1 MKGDMKNKN
10 HIKLSEEE
18 LNYTKMVGT
27 AVSLAFGVSDKDVLG
42 LCRAERIA
50 VARHTAYW
58 VLRNTGM
65 SFPRV
70 AKALKRNCHG
80 SSMNGYK
87 AVEDM
92 LSLNAEGGYASSV
105 REASNHYTGFLER
118 FNKARTERKIKE
130 LENALR

>member
-1 MKGDMKNKN
+1 LKGIMKNN
-10 HIKLSEEE
+10 IRLSKEE
-18 LNYTKMVGT
+18 LDYTKMVVT
-27 AVSLAFGVSDKDVLG
+27 AVSVAFGVSDKDVLG
-42 LCRAERIA
+42 LCRAERISC
-50 VARHTAYW
+50 ARHTAYW
-58 VLRNTGM
+58 LLRNTGM
-65 SFPRV
+65 SFPRI

-92 LSLNAEGGYASSV
+92 LSLNAERGYAPLV
-105 REASNHYTGFLER
+105 REASKHYTGFLEK

>member
-1 MKGDMKNKN
+1 MKGDMKNN
-10 HIKLSEEE
+10 IRLSKEE
-18 LNYTKMVGT
+18 LDYTKMVVT

-58 VLRNTGM
+58 LLRNTGM

-92 LSLNAEGGYASSV
+92 LSLNAEGGYAPFV
-105 REASNHYTGFLER
+105 REASKHYTGFLER

>member
-1 MKGDMKNKN
+1 MKNN
-10 HIKLSEEE
+10 IRLSKEE
-18 LNYTKMVGT
+18 LDYTKMVVT
-27 AVSLAFGVSDKDVLG
+27 AVSLAFGVSDKDLLG
-42 LCRAERIA
+42 SYRAERVS

-58 VLRNTGM
+58 LLRNTGM

-80 SSMNGYK
+80 SSMHGYK
-87 AVEDM
+87 AVEDL
-92 LSLNAEGGYASSV
+92 LSLNAEGGYAPLV
-105 REASNHYTGFLER
+105 RKASKHYTDFLER